1 VELIATRTYERA
13 VRKLLPLEQ
22 REAMEAAICADPLRA
37 PVIPG
42 SGGIRKLRWM
52 APGRGKR
59 GGVRTIYF
67 FTCGRLVDRLR
78 QGRTRGSEA
87 GRLASVGASRSGDQE
102 GSSKMTEG
110 RSVLGR
116 EVEEAL
122 NEVLAHVRG
131 EAALATR
138 VVDDP
143 SKARI
148 MAVRKRLG
156 LSRRQFAERYH
167 LDPRTVQDWEQGR
180 RTPDQA
186 ARVLLTVIEREPEA
200 VERALTKAE

>member
-1 VELIATRTYERA
+1 
-13 VRKLLPLEQ
+13 
-22 REAMEAAICADPLRA
+22 
-37 PVIPG
+37 
-42 SGGIRKLRWM
+42 
-52 APGRGKR
+52 
-59 GGVRTIYF
+59 
-67 FTCGRLVDRLR
+67 
-78 QGRTRGSEA
+78 
-87 GRLASVGASRSGDQE
+87 
-102 GSSKMTEG
+102 MTEG
-110 RSVLGR
+110 RSDLGR

-148 MAVRKRLG
+148 VAVRKKLG

-167 LDPRTVQDWEQGR
+167 LDPRTVQEWEQGR

-200 VERALTKAE
+200 VERALTRTE

>member
-1 VELIATRTYERA
+1 
-13 VRKLLPLEQ
+13 
-22 REAMEAAICADPLRA
+22 
-37 PVIPG
+37 
-42 SGGIRKLRWM
+42 
-52 APGRGKR
+52 
-59 GGVRTIYF
+59 
-67 FTCGRLVDRLR
+67 
-78 QGRTRGSEA
+78 
-87 GRLASVGASRSGDQE
+87 
-102 GSSKMTEG
+102 MTEG

-131 EAALATR
+131 ETALATR

-148 MAVRKRLG
+148 VAVRKKLG

-167 LDPRTVQDWEQGR
+167 LDPRTVQEWEQGR

-200 VERALTKAE
+200 VERALTRAE

>member
-1 VELIATRTYERA
+1 
-13 VRKLLPLEQ
+13 
-22 REAMEAAICADPLRA
+22 
-37 PVIPG
+37 
-42 SGGIRKLRWM
+42 
-52 APGRGKR
+52 
-59 GGVRTIYF
+59 
-67 FTCGRLVDRLR
+67 
-78 QGRTRGSEA
+78 
-87 GRLASVGASRSGDQE
+87 
-102 GSSKMTEG
+102 MTEG

-148 MAVRKRLG
+148 MAVRKKLG

-167 LDPRTVQDWEQGR
+167 LDPRTVQEWEQGR